1 MGKQN
6 KKERIIKVNPQK
18 MGGRRQVA
26 ACTEEL
32 QAFFACLSRSGT
44 SFDEKCAKERHDLTA
59 CATAAVSRRGN
70 HFSFLEISLDLIMQ
84 TYHYYVRRLEN
95 RKLPVQSTI
104 IYNEYHG

>member
-32 QAFFACLSRSGT
+32 QAFFVCLSRSGA

-59 CATAAVSRRGN
+59 CATAAVRLLYLFMNVFDESV
-70 HFSFLEISLDLIMQ
+70 SLL
-84 TYHYYVRRLEN
+84 TAHKHTLLN
-95 RKLPVQSTI
+95 A
-104 IYNEYHG
+104 G

>member
-6 KKERIIKVNPQK
+6 KKEHIIKVNPQK

-32 QAFFACLSRSGT
+32 QAFFACLSRSGA

-59 CATAAVSRRGN
+59 CATAAVRRPGN
-70 HFSFLEISLDLIMQ
+70 PVLFILKEPLDLIMQ
-84 TYHYYVRRLEN
+84 PY
-95 RKLPVQSTI
+95 I
-104 IYNEYHG
+104 IMRAG